1 MAESFSNQLKVFSQ
15 YLIPQHWVSLF
26 MGRVAD
32 SNNKSVKNAFI
43 NWFIK
48 KYDIDMSI
56 AERQTA
62 EEFDTFND
70 FFTRSLKD
78 GVRPI
83 AEDPKVIVNPADG
96 KISQLGKIENGFI
109 FQAKEHLFSAKTLL
123 GGDEALA
130 APFKNGE
137 FATVYLSPKDYHR
150 VHMPMDGRLT
160 QMIHVPGN
168 LFSVNPLTA
177 RNVPNL
183 FARNERVVAMFDT
196 EIGPMA
202 MVLVGATIV
211 GSIET
216 VWHGTITPPTRDKL
230 KVWNYP
236 IEDEVEL
243 KKGQEMGRFK
253 LGSTVVLLF
262 PENSLEWSKGMKA
275 HAPTVMGSKLAY
287 RT

>member
-1 MAESFSNQLKVFSQ
+1 MAESVSNQLKVLSQ

-26 MGRVAD
+26 MGKVAD
-32 SNNKSVKNAFI
+32 SKNKSVKNAFI

-48 KYDIDMSI
+48 KYGIDMSI

-62 EEFDTFND
+62 EEFETFND

-83 AEDPKVIVNPADG
+83 AEDQTTIVNPADG
-96 KISQLGKIENGFI
+96 KVSQLGKIENGFI

-123 GGDEALA
+123 GGDEQLA

-137 FATVYLSPKDYHR
+137 FATIYLSPKDYHR
-150 VHMPMDGRLT
+150 VHMPMDGRLSK
-160 QMIHVPGN
+160 MIHVPGS

-183 FARNERVVAMFDT
+183 FARNERVVALFETD
-196 EIGPMA
+196 IGPMA

-230 KVWNYP
+230 KVWDYP
-236 IEDEVEL
+236 IEKEITL
-243 KKGQEMGRFK
+243 KKGEEMGRFK

-262 PENSLEWSKGMKA
+262 PENSLEWKKGMKA
-275 HAPTVMGSKLAY
+275 HAPTVMGTPLAEHK
-287 RT
+287 